1 MSDPLPDTDTDTDTV
16 PFIAHDEFR
25 SSLAHGRL
33 RIVVNPVLARR
44 FVVQRTRVDLLALM
58 LIGAGALLAL
68 SGWSWTGL
76 ALVVVGV
83 VANRLVRRQAAR
95 ILLHLAANDAAV
107 YAEAATQGVLEVRR
121 SA

>member
-1 MSDPLPDTDTDTDTV
+1 MSDPPPDTDSV

-25 SSLAHGRL
+25 SRLAHGRL

-44 FVVQRTRVDLLALM
+44 FVVQRTRVDLLALL

-68 SGWSWTGL
+68 SGWSWPGM
-76 ALVVVGV
+76 ALVVAGI
-83 VANRLVRRQAAR
+83 VANRLVRRQAER

-107 YAEAATQGVLEVRR
+107 YAEAATQGVMEVRR